1 MSYAVFYVL
10 WAALFGVTAYMGF
23 TPAPAKGMQEAM
35 YMLMAGT
42 VFLPGWMILIRAN
55 KENNSKHKLIVRNLC
70 IASIGLTT
78 VLMALNVMSAGWPEN
93 VGNALHAALVIVS
106 APMICGQNY
115 ALSLFMW
122 GILLMASVSKTNN
135 YRR

>member
-10 WAALFGVTAYMGF
+10 WAAMFGVTAYLGF
-23 TPAPAKGMQEAM
+23 TPTPEKGLQEVM
-35 YMLMAGT
+35 YMLMAGA
-42 VFLPGWMILIRAN
+42 VFLPAWMILIRAN
-55 KENNSKHKLIVRNLC
+55 KEENTKHKLIVRNLC
-70 IASIGLTT
+70 IASIACTT

-93 VGNALHAALVIVS
+93 VGNALYAALVIVS
-106 APMICGQNY
+106 APMVCGQNY

-122 GILLMASVSKTNN
+122 GFLLMGSISKTNT